1 MTGANP
7 SAPAR
12 HPARHQG
19 QPFHRGHAHL
29 GRCRGSRGLRP
40 RRRCR
45 GRTASFESFT
55 RHTFCVSM
63 AGLPAVSLPAGTDPG
78 GLPVGVPLIGLP
90 GSDARLLDLA
100 LAFERVLA

>member
-1 MTGANP
+1 
-7 SAPAR
+7 
-12 HPARHQG
+12 
-19 QPFHRGHAHL
+19 
-29 GRCRGSRGLRP
+29 
-40 RRRCR
+40 
-45 GRTASFESFT
+45 
-55 RHTFCVSM
+55 M